1 MDDSQILQ
9 KQAEELFEIL
19 EDTVEFF
26 CDSRVVSGEKV
37 YVMMRAFSD
46 LKLSQFPIDEDEE
59 YIEVSDNME
68 FEIDNENVDLEAGEY
83 YLWDSNYED

>member
-19 EDTVEFF
+19 EDTVEIFW
-26 CDSRVVSGEKV
+26 DSRVVSGEKV